1 MKIGQYKQMM
11 KYLTRPSKHLDK
23 VVYDPKLPDNSNVI
37 IDNGNIKTENQLKA
51 EIKSEKKIPIN
62 KPNLQ
67 PLVKPERLYEN
78 LIKYDGV
85 NADEVMVKYDSTTGL
100 FSNAD
105 KSMAFKNVADAR
117 KWNSNFEKYSDT
129 YKKMNNDVK
138 PKVAPQVKPVVKS
151 VVKPFVKK
159 TPIKSST
166 PVDIDID
173 YKPFPNLSIP
183 KKTPEEIEQ
192 EKKFYQMLEQ
202 QERER
207 ITRENSGLNAL
218 APRVFGNIRKNRK

>member
-23 VVYDPKLPDNSNVI
+23 VVYDTKLPDNSNVI
-37 IDNGNIKTENQLKA
+37 VDNGNIKTENQLKA

-67 PLVKPERLYEN
+67 PLVKPERLYDN

-129 YKKMNNDVK
+129 YKKMNDEVK
-138 PKVAPQVKPVVKS
+138 PKVKPVTKPVVKTP
-151 VVKPFVKK
+151 VKPSVKPTV
-159 TPIKSST
+159 TPTTS
-166 PVDIDID
+166 PVNID
-173 YKPFPNLSIP
+173 YTLPNYEPYKRS
-183 KKTPEEIEQ
+183 PEDIEQ
-192 EKKFYQMLEQ
+192 EKNFLRILEQ
-202 QERER
+202 REQER

-218 APRVFGNIRKNRK
+218 VPRVFGNNRKYRK

>member
-1 MKIGQYKQMM
+1 MEIGKYKQMM
-11 KYLTRPSKHLDK
+11 KYLTRKKTNFDR
-23 VVYDPKLPDNSNVI
+23 VVYDPNLPDNSNVI
-37 IDNGNIKTENQLKA
+37 VDNGKIKTENQLKA

-67 PLVKPERLYEN
+67 PLVKPEKLYEN
-78 LIKYDGV
+78 LIKYDDV

-129 YKKMNNDVK
+129 YKKMNDEVK
-138 PKVAPQVKPVVKS
+138 PKVKPVTKPVVKIP
-151 VVKPFVKK
+151 VKPSVKPTV
-159 TPIKSST
+159 TPTTS
-166 PVDIDID
+166 PVNIDFTLANYEP
-173 YKPFPNLSIP
+173 YKRS
-183 KKTPEEIEQ
+183 PEDIEQ
-192 EKKFYQMLEQ
+192 EKNFLRILEQ
-202 QERER
+202 REQER

-218 APRVFGNIRKNRK
+218 VSRVFGNSRKNRKE

>member
-1 MKIGQYKQMM
+1 MEIGKYKQMM
-11 KYLTRPSKHLDK
+11 KYLTRKKTNFDR
-23 VVYDPKLPDNSNVI
+23 VVYDPNFPDNSNVI
-37 IDNGNIKTENQLKA
+37 VDNGNIKTENQLKA
-51 EIKSEKKIPIN
+51 EIKSEKKIPIS

-67 PLVKPERLYEN
+67 PLVKPERLYDN

-129 YKKMNNDVK
+129 YKEMNDEVK
-138 PKVAPQVKPVVKS
+138 PKVKPVAKPVVKTP
-151 VVKPFVKK
+151 VKPSVKPTV
-159 TPIKSST
+159 TPTTSPVNIDFRLPLDYEPYRRT
-166 PVDIDID
+166 PQ
-173 YKPFPNLSIP
+173 
-183 KKTPEEIEQ
+183 EIEQ
-192 EKKFYQMLEQ
+192 EKNFLKILEQ
-202 QERER
+202 REQER

-218 APRVFGNIRKNRK
+218 VPRVFGNSRKNRKE